1 MSRTGDTALMDSPVY
16 ITGTGIISAIG
27 NGRAETERALLEGHS
42 GVGTLRL
49 LPSVHDDLPCG
60 EVKLS
65 NEELRS
71 RLQISAD
78 RHCNRTALLGIEAIR
93 QALEQSGLPV
103 DEAWLLSG
111 TTVGGMDS
119 TERHFLEMLEG
130 DDWLPL
136 LTTHDAGSTTGLM
149 ADYFGIPARR
159 VLTVSTACSSA
170 ANALI
175 VGANMIKTGE
185 AEAVIAGGSEALSL
199 FHLNGF
205 HTLMILDTERC
216 RPFDDTRRGLN
227 LGEGAGFVVLESAAS
242 VRRRGAKPLAVLSGY
257 GNRCDAF
264 HQTASSDCGEGAALA
279 MQEALDMAGLAPQ
292 AIGYVNAHGTGT
304 PNNDASESAALQ
316 RIFGGH
322 VPPVSS
328 TKPFTG
334 HATSAAGGIEAVI
347 SLLALQDGFI
357 PANLGG
363 SRPMPGGIVPSA
375 GGRNVALRHV
385 MCNSFG
391 FGGNDSSLIF
401 SRPDAAK
408 LGKAVCG
415 EEPSPVASFGIAT
428 VSCVRSTPD
437 APLDN
442 LREFMTPLESRRLC
456 KLLKAALMTSLT
468 ALRQAGKEVPDAI
481 IVGTSY
487 GMLENSEKFLLELCR
502 EGEHGLSPTLFMQ
515 STHNTVAGAL
525 AIRTH
530 CHGYNITY
538 TRLGEEET
546 LDLCRRDAERLMRLG
561 RIRNALIGYHNEVT
575 PALHDMVWRLR
586 GEDLP
591 VGVTSTAMFLEKR

>member
-1 MSRTGDTALMDSPVY
+1 MEELVRELKQQIIKTLNLEDVSCEDIDNDAPLFGDGLGLDSIDALELIVLLEKQYGIKLGDPFAGEGHLPVHQYYGTICSRTPYEMSRTGDTALMDSPVY

-242 VRRRGAKPLAVLSGY
+242 VRRRGAKPLPS
-257 GNRCDAF
+257 C
-264 HQTASSDCGEGAALA
+264 
-279 MQEALDMAGLAPQ
+279 P
-292 AIGYVNAHGTGT
+292 
-304 PNNDASESAALQ
+304 
-316 RIFGGH
+316 
-322 VPPVSS
+322 
-328 TKPFTG
+328 
-334 HATSAAGGIEAVI
+334 AT
-347 SLLALQDGFI
+347 
-357 PANLGG
+357 
-363 SRPMPGGIVPSA
+363 
-375 GGRNVALRHV
+375 
-385 MCNSFG
+385 
-391 FGGNDSSLIF
+391 
-401 SRPDAAK
+401 
-408 LGKAVCG
+408 
-415 EEPSPVASFGIAT
+415 AT
-428 VSCVRSTPD
+428 VAMLST
-437 APLDN
+437 
-442 LREFMTPLESRRLC
+442 RRL
-456 KLLKAALMTSLT
+456 
-468 ALRQAGKEVPDAI
+468 LR
-481 IVGTSY
+481 
-487 GMLENSEKFLLELCR
+487 
-502 EGEHGLSPTLFMQ
+502 
-515 STHNTVAGAL
+515 TVERGPPL
-525 AIRTH
+525 R
-530 CHGYNITY
+530 
-538 TRLGEEET
+538 
-546 LDLCRRDAERLMRLG
+546 CRRLWIWPG
-561 RIRNALIGYHNEVT
+561 
-575 PALHDMVWRLR
+575 WLR
-586 GEDLP
+586 RP
-591 VGVTSTAMFLEKR
+591 